1 MGLFKDIKKMIR
13 DARTEAT
20 NRSAVLEACK
30 QNDLSELSRVMQRWE
45 EDSNA
50 QTNWTTEEE

>member
-50 QTNWTTEEE
+50 QTNSNTEAE